1 MIPNRKRSNPIKKWF
16 RKNLFWFILLSIV
29 LVSMGVGVV
38 IGHALQSNSDCPKET
53 ASATT
58 SNETIGATDSEQ
70 PALNTDPVKEET
82 EPVLV
87 YWDVPLSE
95 EIQDY
100 IRMLS
105 MEYSVPEELILA
117 MIEVESSF
125 RPSVVSST
133 GDYGYMQI
141 NECNHEW
148 LKNELGVT
156 DFLDP
161 YQNILCGVY
170 ILSGH
175 LEKTDGDIAKALM
188 RYNNGPTGAYRL
200 WEQGVYE
207 TSYTKKITT
216 AYEFYIE
223 KSRPDG
229 ATSKAA

>member
-1 MIPNRKRSNPIKKWF
+1 
-16 RKNLFWFILLSIV
+16 
-29 LVSMGVGVV
+29 
-38 IGHALQSNSDCPKET
+38 
-53 ASATT
+53 
-58 SNETIGATDSEQ
+58 
-70 PALNTDPVKEET
+70 
-82 EPVLV
+82 
-87 YWDVPLSE
+87 
-95 EIQDY
+95 
-100 IRMLS
+100 MLS
-105 MEYSVPEELILA
+105 VEYSVPEELILA

-148 LKNELGVT
+148 LKDELGVT
-156 DFLDP
+156 NFLDP

-200 WEQGVYE
+200 WQKGVFE

-216 AYEFYIE
+216 AYESYIE

>member
-38 IGHALQSNSDCPKET
+38 IGHALPSNSDCPKET
-53 ASATT
+53 ASMTT

-148 LKNELGVT
+148 LKDELGVT

-170 ILSGH
+170 LLSGH

-216 AYEFYIE
+216 AYESYIE

>member
-16 RKNLFWFILLSIV
+16 RRNLFWFVLLAIV

-38 IGHALQSNSDCPKET
+38 IGHALP
-53 ASATT
+53 
-58 SNETIGATDSEQ
+58 SNEPPRTIETSHSTSTDAVIED
-70 PALNTDPVKEET
+70 TVGVKET
-82 EPVLV
+82 EPPVTEKEPVIV
-87 YWDVPLSE
+87 YWDIPLSE
-95 EIQDY
+95 DLQDY
-100 IRMLS
+100 IRTLCAD
-105 MEYSVPEELILA
+105 YSVPEELILA

-148 LKNELGVT
+148 LKDELGVT

-200 WEQGVYE
+200 WQKGVFE
-207 TSYTKKITT
+207 TSYTKKIMT
-216 AYEFYIE
+216 AYESYIE

>member
-38 IGHALQSNSDCPKET
+38 IGHALPSNSDCPKET

-87 YWDVPLSE
+87 YWDVPLPE
-95 EIQDY
+95 AMQDY

-105 MEYSVPEELILA
+105 VEYSVPEELILA

-148 LKNELGVT
+148 LKDELGVT

-161 YQNILCGVY
+161 YNNILCGIT
-170 ILSGH
+170 ILSQH
-175 LEKTDGDIAKALM
+175 YERYGDETKALM
-188 RYNNGPTGAYRL
+188 AYNMGATGAKRN
-200 WEQGVYE
+200 WDKGIFE
-207 TSYTKKITT
+207 TTYTRKIQS
-216 AYEFYIE
+216 AKERYDLEI
-223 KSRPDG
+223 K
-229 ATSKAA
+229 

>member
-1 MIPNRKRSNPIKKWF
+1 
-16 RKNLFWFILLSIV
+16 
-29 LVSMGVGVV
+29 MGVGVV
-38 IGHALQSNSDCPKET
+38 IGHALPSNSDCPKET
-53 ASATT
+53 SSATT

-70 PALNTDPVKEET
+70 PAINTDTVKEET

-95 EIQDY
+95 AMQDY

-105 MEYSVPEELILA
+105 VEYSVPEELILA

-148 LKNELGVT
+148 LKDELGVT

-170 ILSGH
+170 LLSGH
-175 LEKTDGDIAKALM
+175 LEKTDGDIVKALM

-200 WEQGVYE
+200 WQKGVFE

>member
-29 LVSMGVGVV
+29 LVSIGVGVV
-38 IGHALQSNSDCPKET
+38 IGHALPSNSDCPKET
-53 ASATT
+53 APATI

-95 EIQDY
+95 AIQDY

-125 RPSVVSST
+125 EPSVVSST

-148 LKNELGVT
+148 LKDELGVT

-188 RYNNGPTGAYRL
+188 RYNNGPTSAYRL
-200 WEQGVYE
+200 WQKGVFE